1 MLGYRV
7 GEFPATYLGH
17 SLGVPHK
24 LIKRLIMQKR
34 KYLSKGGRFTLI
46 KSMFSNLL
54 IYFLS
59 LFVIPIKVSLRLEPI
74 QKDFL
79 SGGGALEKKSH
90 LVIWSTAYSKQK
102 T

>member
-1 MLGYRV
+1 
-7 GEFPATYLGH
+7 
-17 SLGVPHK
+17 
-24 LIKRLIMQKR
+24 MQKR

-59 LFVIPIKVSLRLEPI
+59 LFVIPIRVSLRLEPT

-90 LVIWSTAYSKQK
+90 LAIWSTAYSKQK
-102 T
+102 TQGHGIRNLSTLNKALVGKWS

>member
-1 MLGYRV
+1 
-7 GEFPATYLGH
+7 
-17 SLGVPHK
+17 
-24 LIKRLIMQKR
+24 MQKR

-59 LFVIPIKVSLRLEPI
+59 LFVIPIRVSLRLEPI

-90 LVIWSTAYSKQK
+90 LAIWSTAYSKQK
-102 T
+102 TQGHGIRNLSTLNKALVGKWS